1 VARPLDLDQL
11 LEHFTLADD
20 ELVLLRNKSG
30 ATRLGFSL
38 LLKYLAWKGRF
49 PRGRGEI
56 PDNAVDHI
64 ARQVGVPPE
73 ELGLYDWSGRQTKRH
88 RVEVR
93 RHLGFRECSVADADK
108 LTAWLAAHVAQ
119 RERQAERVRE
129 ELLAHCHAE
138 RIEPPTAGRVD
149 RMVASAL
156 RQAEEVL
163 SVRIASRL
171 STAATVRLE
180 ELVAAAPD
188 DAGADEGEQEA
199 EGAALL
205 ALIKSDPGNVSLE
218 SMLTEIG
225 KLEAV
230 RLVDLLIATVH
241 RINARAERRRS
252 CSGSRGPPSITPTTP
267 SGPRCFRWCPAVSG
281 RCGTWSPSTSSRGRP
296 TAARCRP
303 P

>member
-1 VARPLDLDQL
+1 MARPLDLDEL

-88 RVEVR
+88 
-93 RHLGFRECSVADADK
+93 
-108 LTAWLAAHVAQ
+108 
-119 RERQAERVRE
+119 
-129 ELLAHCHAE
+129 

-281 RCGTWSPSTSSRGRP
+281 RCGTWSPSTSTRGRP

>member
-1 VARPLDLDQL
+1 MARPLDLDQL

-93 RHLGFRECSVADADK
+93 RHLGFRGCSVADADK

-129 ELLAHCHAE
+129 
-138 RIEPPTAGRVD
+138 
-149 RMVASAL
+149 
-156 RQAEEVL
+156 
-163 SVRIASRL
+163 
-171 STAATVRLE
+171 
-180 ELVAAAPD
+180 
-188 DAGADEGEQEA
+188 EGEQEA